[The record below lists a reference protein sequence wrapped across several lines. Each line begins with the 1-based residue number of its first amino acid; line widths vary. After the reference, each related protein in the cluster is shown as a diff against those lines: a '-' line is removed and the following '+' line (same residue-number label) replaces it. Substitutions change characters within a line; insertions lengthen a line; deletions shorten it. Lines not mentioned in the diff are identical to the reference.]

1 MPIKLVP
8 RLKDL
13 LDVAADYNAGLH
25 NTKARL
31 EVEQYNFNITVAC
44 YQKQR
49 KHKALEAI
57 NKPWLP

>member
-13 LDVAADYNAGLH
+13 LDVAANYNTGLH

-31 EVEQYNFNITVAC
+31 EVKQYNFDIAVAC
-44 YQKQR
+44 Y
-49 KHKALEAI
+49 
-57 NKPWLP
+57 